1 MKEDDRL
8 IYLLFVAQQSLR
20 THIQAA
26 LLAEGVRVT
35 LGQAGILFLLEK
47 QDGQTMSELCTA
59 LGVDNSTLTGL
70 VDRLERSGFVT
81 RKAGQTDRRRFRVH
95 ITQEGLEE
103 SRRAKP
109 VIRKVNREIKS
120 GFPQDEIETFTH
132 VLRSLLD
139 KFNRSEKTRADFPIG
154 LSGGTS
160 KNAKPLSS
168 KRGK

>member
-8 IYLLFVAQQSLR
+8 IYLLFLAQQSLR

-35 LGQAGILFLLEK
+35 LGQAGILFLLEG
-47 QDGQTMSELCTA
+47 QDGQIMSELCTA

-81 RKAGQTDRRRFRVH
+81 RKAGRADRRRFRVY
-95 ITQEGLEE
+95 ITREGMEE
-103 SRRAKP
+103 AKLAKP
-109 VIRKVNREIKS
+109 LIRRINGEIKS
-120 GFPQDEIETFTH
+120 GFLPDEIETFKR

-139 KFNRSEKTRADFPIG
+139 KFYRTEKTKAGFPTA
-154 LSGGTS
+154 LSGRSSGRT
-160 KNAKPLSS
+160 KPTSS
-168 KRGK
+168 KEAK